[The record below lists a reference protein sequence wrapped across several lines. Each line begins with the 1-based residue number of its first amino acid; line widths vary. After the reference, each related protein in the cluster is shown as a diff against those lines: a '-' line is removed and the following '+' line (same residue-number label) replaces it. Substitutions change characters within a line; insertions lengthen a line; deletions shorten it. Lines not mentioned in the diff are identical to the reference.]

1 MIYGSAAEDVLTGFV
16 IQSRGWKS
24 AYCTPS
30 RKAFLGGAPVNLND
44 TLVQNKRWSAGL
56 LEAFLSKFCPYVY
69 GIQRTRIAQRMCYG
83 VFCLWAPSSLYIL
96 CYGLFPALFML
107 NGVSLFHK
115 GIFFLINFSIFL
127 LDKPRTNKIEC
138 HLGVHFCITDDYMY
152 VVNE

>member
-1 MIYGSAAEDVLTGFV
+1 MHKLQVGMIYGSAAEDVLTGFV

-56 LEAFLSKFCPYVY
+56 VEVFLSKFCPYVY
-69 GIQRTRIAQRMCYG
+69 GIQLTRTAQRMCYG
-83 VFCLWAPSSLYIL
+83 VFGLWAPSSLYIL

-107 NGVSLFHK
+107 KSVSLFPK
-115 GIFFLINFSIFL
+115 VLFSSSNFLYFYL
-127 LDKPRTNKIEC
+127 TNQEQIE
-138 HLGVHFCITDDYMY
+138 
-152 VVNE
+152 